1 MEFKFTQEQELVQQ
15 TAREFAEKE
24 IEPIATEFDER
35 QEFPWDT
42 VNKLS
47 KLGFMGIITPEKYG
61 GAGLDYISYVLAVKE
76 ISRVCGSHGIT
87 VASHNSLCSGH
98 INLAGSERLK
108 EKYLP
113 DLATGKTLGAWGL
126 TEPGAGSDASGTQT
140 TAIKDGDEWII
151 NGSKIFITQG
161 SVGEVAVIIA
171 VTDKK
176 NRRRGHSAFVL
187 EKSMDGYSIGTK
199 ENKLGLRASDTA
211 EIVMED
217 VRIPEENLLGE
228 LGYGFIDTMKILDG
242 GRISI
247 AALALG
253 ISQGAVDE
261 SIKYAKEREQFGKPI
276 GKFQGIGFMIA
287 DMAMEQK
294 AADLLTFN
302 AAYLKDNKKPVTQ
315 ASAYAKVF
323 AAEAGMRNCTKAI
336 QVHGGYGYTKDYPVE
351 RYFRDIKLCEIG
363 EGTSEIQRL
372 VIARSLGL

>member
-1 MEFKFTQEQELVQQ
+1 MDFKFTEEQKLVQQ

-24 IEPIATEFDER
+24 IEPIATEFDES
-35 QEFPWDT
+35 QTFPWDT

-47 KLGFMGIITPEKYG
+47 KMGFMGIIVPEKYG

-76 ISRVCGSHGIT
+76 ISRFCGSHGIT

-98 INLAGSERLK
+98 ILLAGSEHLK

-113 DLATGKTLGAWGL
+113 DLASGKKLGAWGL
-126 TEPGAGSDASGTQT
+126 TEAGAGSDAAGTQT
-140 TAIKDGDEWII
+140 TAVLEGDEWVL

-161 SVGEVAVIIA
+161 SVGEVAIIIA

-176 NRRRGHSAFVL
+176 NKRRGHSAFVVD
-187 EKSMDGYSIGTK
+187 KNSPGYSIGTK

-217 VRIPEENLLGE
+217 VRIPKENLLGK
-228 LGYGFIDTMKILDG
+228 LGHGFIDTLRVLDG

-253 ISQGAVDE
+253 LSQGAVEE

-276 GKFQGIGFMIA
+276 GKFQAIGFMIA

-294 AADLLTFN
+294 AAELLTFN
-302 AAYLKDNKKPVTQ
+302 AAYLKDKKQPVTQ
-315 ASAYAKVF
+315 VSAMAKVF
-323 AAEAGMRNCTKAI
+323 AAEVGMRNCTKAI

-372 VIARSLGL
+372 VISRSLGL